1 MFETCFNSLRFLRR
15 YCDCEARF
23 VDKMEKEAEGSGE
36 LENFKVKEDETLNDM
51 IDLVKAATAKA
62 VDSFMETS

>member
-1 MFETCFNSLRFLRR
+1 
-15 YCDCEARF
+15 
-23 VDKMEKEAEGSGE
+23 MEKEAEGSGE